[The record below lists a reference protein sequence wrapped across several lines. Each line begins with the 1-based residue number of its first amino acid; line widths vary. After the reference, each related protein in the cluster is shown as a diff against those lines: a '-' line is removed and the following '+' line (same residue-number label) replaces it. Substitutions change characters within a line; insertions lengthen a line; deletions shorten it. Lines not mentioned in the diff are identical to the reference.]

1 MRKIQSSI
9 VALLCCTALLAQKT
23 GQAYA
28 DSMLALLPTAK
39 DDTNKTKLIYRIG
52 DAYNSIDPEKGM
64 MYAQMGLEQAR
75 KLKFDKGIASF
86 YISIGNILSDKGMY
100 DSAIV
105 YFTQAYTIDDRIGYE
120 RGAVSALIN
129 IGAAEQRRSRDAVAI
144 SYLSRALPVA
154 EQLHDDYLLGI
165 IYNNISDIYFSQEN
179 MVKAREFADRGLAIA
194 RRSGNERS
202 MASALL
208 NIGNIALVTGDTV
221 GGKKMLI
228 QALEKYQL
236 TGDQQGQA
244 TILSS
249 LGSAQGR
256 DVRSAIHYRL
266 QAKAVWDSIAP
277 SFPVAITNTGNLGM
291 DYLGLARSA
300 PLANAAT
307 DPNIPATRAALLE
320 KAAMYLRMAIDL
332 SEATDDMDNYSYFLG
347 SLAELQE
354 FKGDYHNAL
363 VNYRKS
369 VSIRDSLYS
378 QENKNHIAEEASRR
392 EIETRDQQLQL
403 NQVRLTAERRQR
415 AALWVGVGLV
425 TLIGVLLFWQS
436 QVRKKANRELQQ
448 LNNQL
453 EEANQFKVRFFAIIS
468 HDLRSPVSNLVHF
481 LHLQRDEPGLL
492 TAEKAA
498 QHEARITAS
507 AESLLESMESM
518 LLWSKSQMEQFKPQE
533 KSVMLSGLFDTIRT
547 SFDVNSCVELQV
559 EPAGN
564 LQLRTDPDYL
574 RSIIVNIT
582 SNAFAALAAQ
592 PGALVKWL
600 AYETDTQLTIEI
612 ADNGPG
618 MRPEQLRILNDGDA
632 TIGSKSGF
640 GLHLVRDL
648 ARAIGCTIRV
658 ESTTGSGTR
667 FFLQF
672 LKSN

>member
-1 MRKIQSSI
+1 MRKIYSSI
-9 VALLCCTALLAQKT
+9 AALLFCTGLLAQKA
-23 GQAYA
+23 GQEYI
-28 DSMLALLPTAK
+28 DSMLALLPAAK

-64 MYAQMGLEQAR
+64 MYAQMGLEHAR

-100 DSAIV
+100 DSAIG
-105 YFTQAYTIDDRIGYE
+105 YFTQAYTIDDRIGYQ

-154 EQLHDDYLLGI
+154 EDLHDDYLLGI

-179 MVKAREFADRGLAIA
+179 MAKAKEFADRGLTIA
-194 RRSGNERS
+194 RRSGSERS
-202 MASALL
+202 IASALL
-208 NIGNIALVTGDTV
+208 NLGNIALVSGDTV
-221 GGKKMLI
+221 AGKKALTE
-228 QALEKYQL
+228 ALELYQRG
-236 TGDQQGQA
+236 GDQQGKA

-256 DVRSAIHYRL
+256 DVRAAIYYRL
-266 QAKAVWDSIAP
+266 LAKEVWDSIAP
-277 SFPVAITNTGNLGM
+277 AFPVAITNTGNLGM
-291 DYLGLARSA
+291 DYLGLARRA
-300 PLANAAT
+300 PLTKAET
-307 DPNIPATRAALLE
+307 DANIPALRAALLE
-320 KAAMYLRMAIDL
+320 KASTYLRSAIDL
-332 SEATDDMDNYSYFLG
+332 SQETGDMDNYSYFLA
-347 SLAELQE
+347 SLADLQE
-354 FKGDYHNAL
+354 FNGDFHDAL
-363 VNYRKS
+363 TNYRRS
-369 VSIRDSLYS
+369 VTIRDSLYS

-403 NQVRLTAERRQR
+403 NQVRLTAGRRQR
-415 AALWVGVGLV
+415 MALWVGVGLV

-436 QVRKKANRELQQ
+436 QVRKRANRKLQEL
-448 LNNQL
+448 NHQL
-453 EEANQFKVRFFAIIS
+453 EEANQFKARFFAIIS

-518 LLWSKSQMEQFKPQE
+518 LLWSKSQMEQFRPQE
-533 KSVMLSGLFDTIRT
+533 KKITLSDLFDTMRP
-547 SFDVNSCVELQV
+547 SFDVNSSVILQV
-559 EPAGN
+559 EPVGD
-564 LQLRTDPDYL
+564 LQLWTDPDYL

-592 PGALVKWL
+592 PGGWVRWS
-600 AYETDTQLTIEI
+600 AYETDAQLTIEI

-618 MRPEQLRILNDGDA
+618 IQPEQLRILNDGDA

-648 ARAIGCTIRV
+648 ARAIGCAIRV
-658 ESTTGSGTR
+658 ESAAGGGTR

-672 LKSN
+672 LKSR